1 LPCGNPDPFLAYK
14 KLGSIKKS
22 NQLQRAETKNDD
34 DIARI
39 FVGSNTLLKE
49 DIQIDN
55 VLNYQPEPENL
66 SLEGVRS
73 GSDSQIHLPRQASR
87 GSNLRSGREIAT
99 GPNLQN
105 LIPSSI
111 IKKAGKS
118 RLKDPANAKTE
129 NLAQGIYK
137 MMQGIITLNKDGG
150 GSARKSNLGSAKD
163 VLANSTTP
171 RGSVRSSKQSIDRER
186 ADSGPNANFS
196 DLIEILPGSSLNP
209 KLGTRITEENS
220 RSPNKF
226 PEHKP
231 SIDDSEYSKNETIQK
246 LSMNEPNITSVRD
259 QARLFR
265 NHRTKSLNRVFAGLR
280 NSSRM
285 GYDED
290 GKLLIKNLGIYDGR
304 SPTN

>member
-1 LPCGNPDPFLAYK
+1 LPCGNPDPLAAYK

-22 NQLQRAETKNDD
+22 NQPQRAGTKNDD

-39 FVGSNTLLKE
+39 FVGSNTLLQE
-49 DIQIDN
+49 DIQIGN

-66 SLEGVRS
+66 SLEGARS
-73 GSDSQIHLPRQASR
+73 GSDSQINLSRQASK
-87 GSNLRSGREIAT
+87 GSNLRSGQEIAT
-99 GPNLQN
+99 GPSLQN

-118 RLKDPANAKTE
+118 RLKHPAIAKTE

-137 MMQGIITLNKDGG
+137 MMQGIIPLNKDGG

-163 VLANSTTP
+163 VLANPTTP

-186 ADSGPNANFS
+186 ADSGPIANFS
-196 DLIEILPGSSLNP
+196 DVIEILPGSSLNP
-209 KLGTRITEENS
+209 ELGIRITEETS
-220 RSPNKF
+220 RSPSKF

-231 SIDDSEYSKNETIQK
+231 SIDDSDYSKNETIQK
-246 LSMNEPNITSVRD
+246 LSIDEPNIISVRD
-259 QARLFR
+259 QARLSR

-290 GKLLIKNLGIYDGR
+290 GKLLVKNLGIFDGR
-304 SPTN
+304 FPNN